1 MADDLFTRDDELD
14 AEAAVASAEEARRLA
29 RYKAVVAPAGQVR
42 RRHERLAA
50 ATHAALLAEVELMRV
65 RKERAKH

>member
-1 MADDLFTRDDELD
+1 MAEDLFTRDEELE
-14 AEAAVASAEEARRLA
+14 AERALASAEEARRLA

-42 RRHERLAA
+42 RRQERLTA
-50 ATHAALLAEVELMRV
+50 ATHAALIAEVELLRI